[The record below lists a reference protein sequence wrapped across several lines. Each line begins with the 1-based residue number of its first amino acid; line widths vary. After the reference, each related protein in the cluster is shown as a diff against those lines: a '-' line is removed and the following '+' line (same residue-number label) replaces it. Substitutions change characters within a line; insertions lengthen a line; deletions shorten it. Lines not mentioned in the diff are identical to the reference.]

1 MNKNIRELKE
11 NGEPT
16 NNIFSKEETHSKGIC
31 HGVSAVGLID
41 KSGRLLIQKRSMS
54 KKGEPGKW
62 DFSSAGHIEANES
75 PIDTAIR
82 ETQEE
87 LGLLIKKEELLLLD
101 TFLIK
106 KKYDNGEKISHFTYL
121 YLLKKDIDV
130 KSLIFEKEEIDEIR
144 FINKKEYLNLLE
156 NNYMVDATPYCNKI
170 LEYMN

>member
-1 MNKNIRELKE
+1 MLFSSSNFIWL
-11 NGEPT
+11 PLSFT
-16 NNIFSKEETHSKGIC
+16 ISLLSIFSSVI
-31 HGVSAVGLID
+31 LQ
-41 KSGRLLIQKRSMS
+41 LL
-54 KKGEPGKW
+54 
-62 DFSSAGHIEANES
+62 
-75 PIDTAIR
+75 
-82 ETQEE
+82 
-87 LGLLIKKEELLLLD
+87 LLLLD

-130 KSLIFEKEEIDEIR
+130 KSIIFEKEEIDEIR